1 MTMAA
6 SPALPVRLNLSA
18 LVAFVLGCDGV
29 SAQQPQARL
38 ALLIGDQAYNAVV
51 GPLKNPHNDIALIG
65 AALEKLGS
73 RQASFRTRTTAP
85 STSPSN
91 AIFKACA
98 ERGQG
103 RSASPTARRMAPLTP
118 EATVHQSSAQ
128 CLALCAPTLKVS
140 VRAIVWT
147 WTIKS

>member
-1 MTMAA
+1 MAA

-98 ERGQG
+98 ERRAGTISFVYYSG
-103 RSASPTARRMAPLTP
+103 HAAADPRGNRAPELRAVP
-118 EATVHQSSAQ
+118 
-128 CLALCAPTLKVS
+128 CA
-140 VRAIVWT
+140 VRADA
-147 WTIKS
+147 